1 MMYLNNITQ
10 SKLQDLTEQIKQKT
24 EQRLCDRYISRLMQL
39 GGHIVDKGLTA
50 SEVNELLYQEGQKL
64 RNQSYETEA

>member
-1 MMYLNNITQ
+1 MNSKSITQ
-10 SKLQDLTEQIKQKT
+10 SKLQDISGQIKQET

>member
-1 MMYLNNITQ
+1 MYLNNITQ

>member
-10 SKLQDLTEQIKQKT
+10 SKLQDLTEQVKQET

>member
-1 MMYLNNITQ
+1 MYLNNITQ
-10 SKLQDLTEQIKQKT
+10 SKLQDLTEKIKQET